1 MNSELELVKIDSLIY
16 EATLDEDSLEEEFP
30 IGRSTHTIN
39 SGNLKQ
45 NIGVQIDCMSLIIDA
60 SDIYTGELTHTVM
73 PVKNCNGISNISQTI
88 ISDW

>member
-39 SGNLKQ
+39 SGNLKRF
-45 NIGVQIDCMSLIIDA
+45 SLRLKICRRSI
-60 SDIYTGELTHTVM
+60 TKL
-73 PVKNCNGISNISQTI
+73 
-88 ISDW
+88 